1 MEVRSPGRV
10 TLVPGF
16 DRDKVIEG
24 VRLILQGIGEDASRA
39 GITATPERV
48 ASMFEELVS
57 GMGVDARELLTVIAG
72 AGHDEMIMVRD
83 IPLASLCEHHIIP
96 FVGKAHVAY
105 VPNRDGRI
113 TGLSK
118 IARVVDVLSKRLQVQ
133 ERLTTEI
140 ADALDRALEPRG
152 VFVLIEA
159 EHLCMTM
166 RGVKKPGSVTTTSA
180 VRGVFRSDARTRSE
194 ALELVRGSVPR

>member
-1 MEVRSPGRV
+1 VSD
-10 TLVPGF
+10 GF
-16 DRDKVIEG
+16 DRTKVAEG
-24 VRLILQGIGEDASRA
+24 VRLILEGIGDDPSREGVA
-39 GITATPERV
+39 GTPERV
-48 ASMFEELVS
+48 ADMYAELFA
-57 GMGVDARELLTVIAG
+57 GVGADPRELLTVIAG

-83 IPLASLCEHHIIP
+83 IPLYSICEHHLIP
-96 FVGKAHVAY
+96 FSGHAHVAY

-118 IARVVDVLSKRLQVQ
+118 IARVVDLLSKRPQVQ

-140 ADALDRALEPRG
+140 ADALDAALAPRG

-166 RGVKKPGSVTTTSA
+166 RGIKKPGATTVTSA
-180 VRGVFRSDARTRSE
+180 VRGVFRSDARTRAE
-194 ALELVRGSVPR
+194 ALELVQRGRP